1 MKINNSNYS
10 LSQLIFNLF
19 IIPLSLLVVLSCLRV
34 LFLVYNFDYFKILNI
49 GEIIFSLV
57 HGFRFDISIIIKIY
71 GILLIIEYLFNF
83 LRNFYVIKILN
94 YIIAVRLTF
103 TLFLQPIDIRYNNQ
117 LISFWDSKF

>member
-71 GILLIIEYLFNF
+71 GILLINEYLFNF

-117 LISFWDSKF
+117 LISFRDSKF

>member
-117 LISFWDSKF
+117 LISFRDSKF

>member
-103 TLFLQPIDIRYNNQ
+103 TIFLQPIDIRYNNQ
-117 LISFWDSKF
+117 LISFRDSKF

>member
-71 GILLIIEYLFNF
+71 GILLINEYLFNF

-103 TLFLQPIDIRYNNQ
+103 TLFLQPIDIR
-117 LISFWDSKF
+117 